1 MHHALMVE
9 KAEDQPI
16 GKVFKILDLRGVVR
30 IVVKT
35 LCSMCGAERLV
46 RYHKN
51 KVPTRCKSCNGKYI
65 KLHRK
70 QLTGKNHHRWKGGRR
85 INRQGYV
92 IVVIEEKNPFISMAT
107 KKGRVILEHRLI
119 MAEKLNRP
127 LISSEIVHHIDGDR
141 KNNDSNNLIL
151 VDNEKHPRS
160 YGQGY
165 KEGKKDAFVEGY
177 DHGYKRGWVH
187 GHLGIKRQY

>member
-1 MHHALMVE
+1 M
-9 KAEDQPI
+9 
-16 GKVFKILDLRGVVR
+16 
-30 IVVKT
+30 
-35 LCSMCGAERLV
+35 
-46 RYHKN
+46 
-51 KVPTRCKSCNGKYI
+51 
-65 KLHRK
+65 
-70 QLTGKNHHRWKGGRR
+70 
-85 INRQGYV
+85 
-92 IVVIEEKNPFISMAT
+92 
-107 KKGRVILEHRLI
+107 ILEHRLI